1 MTGKPTSAYDIAAF
15 FGDFAEV
22 AAQENI
28 SALVLWLLASDCG
41 AVVVAA
47 AFVDCAVLQCT
58 GTLSLLEQ
66 MVGTW
71 L

>member
-22 AAQENI
+22 AAQENM
-28 SALVLWLLASDCG
+28 SALVLAETLWLLASDCG

-47 AFVDCAVLQCT
+47 AFFDCAVLRCT
-58 GTLSLLEQ
+58 GTLSY
-66 MVGTW
+66 
-71 L
+71 